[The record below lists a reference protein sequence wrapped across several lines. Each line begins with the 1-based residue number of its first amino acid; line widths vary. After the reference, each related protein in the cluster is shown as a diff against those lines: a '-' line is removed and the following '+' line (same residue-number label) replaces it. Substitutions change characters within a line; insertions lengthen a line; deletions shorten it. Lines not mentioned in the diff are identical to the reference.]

1 MHLLRVQLPGFPSH
15 LLKGDSHLREQ
26 FRFFTSLNCSLELM
40 HLPCRDGGEPW
51 VVVTLNEYLRYADY
65 AKMRQSPQQV
75 LYQNKMGGII
85 LSR

>member
-1 MHLLRVQLPGFPSH
+1 
-15 LLKGDSHLREQ
+15 
-26 FRFFTSLNCSLELM
+26 M

>member
-1 MHLLRVQLPGFPSH
+1 
-15 LLKGDSHLREQ
+15 
-26 FRFFTSLNCSLELM
+26 M

-51 VVVTLNEYLRYADY
+51 VVVTLNEYFRYADY